1 MALQS
6 LTILGFTLMEA
17 DPPILNIT
25 AGLATLKRCHT
36 VLAKGSDFK
45 QKWEVDIG
53 RRRLVH
59 VEQNSFR
66 SKKVDRWRH
75 RAELVNQGATLV
87 FRCFCP
93 ALVNDCT
100 MHDAFIRC
108 CHQTRKLL
116 MCRICFFW
124 PAWKRAYHD
133 LPWLTDSIRL
143 KGCGILILSAP
154 GKKWFRFELLVHFNP
169 LQQGALHTGDSPDT

>member
-1 MALQS
+1 MAVTRPEQLANFLSHMALQS
-6 LTILGFTLMEA
+6 LTILGFTLMED

-75 RAELVNQGATLV
+75 RAELVNQGATLD
-87 FRCFCP
+87 FGCFCP

-116 MCRICFFW
+116 MCRICFF
-124 PAWKRAYHD
+124 
-133 LPWLTDSIRL
+133 
-143 KGCGILILSAP
+143 
-154 GKKWFRFELLVHFNP
+154 
-169 LQQGALHTGDSPDT
+169 